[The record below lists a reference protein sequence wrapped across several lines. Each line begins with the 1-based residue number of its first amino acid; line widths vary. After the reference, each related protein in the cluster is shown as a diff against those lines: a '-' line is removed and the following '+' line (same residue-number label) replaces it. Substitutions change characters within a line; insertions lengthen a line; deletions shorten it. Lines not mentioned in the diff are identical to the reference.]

1 MIRTSRRNAAALAV
15 AAASL
20 AAALGAC
27 AEGATETAMPAGA
40 GLLRVQLTDAPMDTS
55 LVRSVDVYVV
65 RVDARGAGEEAD
77 SAAADSATTDADKDR
92 GGWQTIAEPKT
103 TIDLLAL
110 RNGNSTELGTEPM
123 AAGGYRGFRI
133 IIDPAKSS
141 VTLTDGT
148 VLTAT
153 SNPGVTFPS
162 ASRSGI
168 KITME
173 KTVPVAEDSTTT
185 MLIDFD
191 ARESFQ
197 MKGPQ
202 MKNGLV
208 FKPVIRATT
217 K

>member
-1 MIRTSRRNAAALAV
+1 MTRTSRRGAAALAI
-15 AAASL
+15 AAAAT
-20 AAALGAC
+20 AATLGAC
-27 AEGATETAMPAGA
+27 AEGSTEATIPAGA

-65 RVDARGAGEEAD
+65 RVDARGAGEDAD
-77 SAAADSATTDADKDR
+77 SAAADSATTDGDRDR
-92 GGWQTIAEPKT
+92 GGWQTIAEPRT

-110 RNGNSTELGTEPM
+110 RNGNSTELGTEAM
-123 AAGGYRGFRI
+123 AAGAYRGFRI
-133 IIDPAKSS
+133 IIDPARSS

-148 VLTAT
+148 VLSAT
-153 SNPGVTFPS
+153 SSPGVKFPS
-162 ASRSGI
+162 AGRSGI
-168 KITME
+168 KITMD
-173 KTVPVAEDSTTT
+173 KSVPVTADSTTT

-197 MKGPQ
+197 MKGPE